1 VAHVNEFVAAI
12 KKITGRVPT
21 ARTWFGFVSTWSCAL
36 AANQAKSLDARKMA
50 KALEG
55 MKLPPEVGLMPEAPF
70 YRAGDHQL
78 MGTLYD
84 GDAQAKGNEP
94 DDLFKVTSLVKGV
107 EAAGPVEDS
116 GCKMTW
122 PA

>member
-1 VAHVNEFVAAI
+1 
-12 KKITGRVPT
+12 
-21 ARTWFGFVSTWSCAL
+21 
-36 AANQAKSLDARKMA
+36 
-50 KALEG
+50 
-55 MKLPPEVGLMPEAPF
+55 
-70 YRAGDHQL
+70 

-84 GDAQAKGNEP
+84 GDAQAKGSEP

>member
-1 VAHVNEFVAAI
+1 
-12 KKITGRVPT
+12 
-21 ARTWFGFVSTWSCAL
+21 
-36 AANQAKSLDARKMA
+36 MA

-84 GDAQAKGNEP
+84 GDAQAKGSEP